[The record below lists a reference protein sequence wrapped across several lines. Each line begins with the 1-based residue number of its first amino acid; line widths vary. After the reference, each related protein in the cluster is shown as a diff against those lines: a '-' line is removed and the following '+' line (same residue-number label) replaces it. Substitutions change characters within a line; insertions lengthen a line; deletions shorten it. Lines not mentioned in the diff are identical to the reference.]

1 LLVAFLLLV
10 LSGSGGCAAVGLAAV
25 GPMLSSFAAL
35 GDRTVERT
43 VPADLPT
50 TWGATVDA
58 LARMAVHLE
67 TSEKSGIDGNSREPA
82 MGPRC
87 TERSSESLPG

>member
-1 LLVAFLLLV
+1 MAFLLLV
-10 LSGSGGCAAVGLAAV
+10 LSGSGGCAAAGLAAV

-35 GDRTVERT
+35 GDRTVERI

-50 TWGATVDA
+50 TWGATMDA

-67 TSEKSGIDGNSREPA
+67 TSEKSGDRWQLTGTGDGA
-82 MGPRC
+82 TVYGAL
-87 TERSSESLPG
+87 ERVTAR